1 MNKKGKTAIFMVVAT
16 LLNLVLLL
24 IFFILLF
31 MILFGLLPSTIPAIM
46 DIQAMSFL
54 LPLLWF
60 AGSIFLSFFVYSK
73 LIKWATKKFDLENK
87 LDPIFTPKRYRK
99 EKGE

>member
-31 MILFGLLPSTIPAIM
+31 MILFGLLPSAIPAIM
-46 DIQAMSFL
+46 DIQAMSF
-54 LPLLWF
+54 
-60 AGSIFLSFFVYSK
+60 
-73 LIKWATKKFDLENK
+73 ENCLMK
-87 LDPIFTPKRYRK
+87 
-99 EKGE
+99 